1 VTSRRHHLL
10 DASAL
15 LAVILNEPGGDRVEA
30 VLDDSLVLG
39 INVAEAARKLFVKG
53 MSPNDVAE
61 ILLALHLDTDEQ
73 DFSVQQAICVGA
85 AAAAN
90 RKIGLS
96 IGDAACLAMG
106 AWRELKVVT
115 ADRTWTACEWPD
127 LQGFDKAPEVVTIR

>member
-1 VTSRRHHLL
+1 MNSGRHHLL

-15 LAVILNEPGGDRVEA
+15 LAVILNERGADRVEA
-30 VLDDSLVLG
+30 VLDDSQVLG
-39 INVAEAARKLFVKG
+39 INVAEAARKLFMKG
-53 MSPNDVAE
+53 MSHNDVVE
-61 ILLALHLDTDEQ
+61 VFLALHLDTDEQ

-85 AAAAN
+85 VAAAN

-115 ADRTWTACEWPD
+115 ADRTWAACEWPD
-127 LQGFDKAPEVVTIR
+127 LKGLDKAPEVVTIR